1 MFSSSRE
8 ACKLLTVSSV
18 PVPVKPFDQ
27 QTVSGYNHSAWPP
40 KRGPDVLSA
49 SSMGCS
55 PASNMGCS
63 SASAA
68 PTTDDTVASIG
79 PPEPM
84 GLAHGGTCE
93 GYSPSR
99 HQPLLLQR
107 NELSETVEPARDDH
121 MSAHENRIKTLW
133 PEPTPSARMMFP
145 KFCATYSKIKA
156 TARPNCFAA
165 RIPLDSDLLIPAWR
179 QELSQYH
186 DKLLCD
192 FLEYGW
198 PLGYHSDM
206 SPETTHKNHPSG
218 EAHLHH
224 ITEFVK
230 KELSHRAVL
239 GPFHEDPFHPWV
251 RYSPIMTREK
261 RDSDQR
267 RVILDLSY
275 PRGSAVN
282 DGIATNNHF
291 GQDISYTLPTI
302 TDFATRLTSQG
313 VGAFMWKMDLRRAYC
328 QLRAD
333 PLDAPLLGM
342 RVGPDRYIDLCPP
355 FGCRSSA
362 AICQKMANAL
372 VYIMRNKGYHL
383 LAYLDDFGAC
393 YASEKQAFDSYTAFA
408 DLAKKLGLTLADEK
422 SVPPTQRMDW
432 LGYTVDSNQMS
443 ITIPQ
448 QKLHDVV
455 QDCKSWLNKSRVNK
469 KTVQA
474 IVGRLVYI
482 SNCVLP
488 GRKFTSRIIGTLRAM
503 EDRQWTT
510 ISKEFKADLRWFAAY
525 AETANGRYLISPSRQ
540 PFNIECDASLLG
552 AGGNSDSQYYQWV
565 FTPEHIKNFTAIHH
579 LEAINVVVAIR
590 TLTPP
595 PDRRTSRYCSLD

>member
-1 MFSSSRE
+1 
-8 ACKLLTVSSV
+8 
-18 PVPVKPFDQ
+18 
-27 QTVSGYNHSAWPP
+27 
-40 KRGPDVLSA
+40 
-49 SSMGCS
+49 
-55 PASNMGCS
+55 
-63 SASAA
+63 
-68 PTTDDTVASIG
+68 
-79 PPEPM
+79 
-84 GLAHGGTCE
+84 
-93 GYSPSR
+93 
-99 HQPLLLQR
+99 
-107 NELSETVEPARDDH
+107 
-121 MSAHENRIKTLW
+121 
-133 PEPTPSARMMFP
+133 
-145 KFCATYSKIKA
+145 
-156 TARPNCFAA
+156 
-165 RIPLDSDLLIPAWR
+165 
-179 QELSQYH
+179 
-186 DKLLCD
+186 
-192 FLEYGW
+192 
-198 PLGYHSDM
+198 
-206 SPETTHKNHPSG
+206 
-218 EAHLHH
+218 
-224 ITEFVK
+224 
-230 KELSHRAVL
+230 
-239 GPFHEDPFHPWV
+239 
-251 RYSPIMTREK
+251 
-261 RDSDQR
+261 
-267 RVILDLSY
+267 
-275 PRGSAVN
+275 
-282 DGIATNNHF
+282 
-291 GQDISYTLPTI
+291 
-302 TDFATRLTSQG
+302 
-313 VGAFMWKMDLRRAYC
+313 
-328 QLRAD
+328 
-333 PLDAPLLGM
+333 
-342 RVGPDRYIDLCPP
+342 
-355 FGCRSSA
+355 
-362 AICQKMANAL
+362 
-372 VYIMRNKGYHL
+372 MRNKGYHL

-540 PFNIECDASLLG
+540 PFHIECDASLLG

-595 PDRRTSRYCSLD
+595 PTVAPLDIVVWTDNSASAWALQTGRTKDPVLGACAREIWLLASLSNHNFVIKHKPGTEIPLADALSRAAHNSEKAKVAAELVRNRALVATDPVLNNYVFFSPFL